1 MLTADALGFG
11 VHSPIPG
18 ESMNLRPLKPLALAF
33 SITVALAACQKTEA
47 PAAEPVA
54 EAAPQLQVDLSQVAQ
69 QPIALKA
76 DDIDANIAACQDFNG
91 HVNAKWLAANPV
103 PADRTTW
110 GAFPALGERSLQV
123 QHEIAKAAAAG
134 DFPEGS
140 MERKVGDFFK
150 AGMDEAAIEAAGISP
165 IQPQLDRIAAIASNA
180 EIPAYLGAAYAEG
193 NGMLFGFYAMA
204 DYNDSTT
211 NIAYATQGGLS
222 LPEKAYYLEDRED
235 YQAIRAAF
243 LAHVEKLMTLAG
255 ADAETAKAQ
264 AQQVLDFETR
274 IAKSSLGRVELRD
287 PATRYNPVSL
297 ADANASTPN
306 FDWAAFFTAL
316 DVDAPANFSLAM
328 PDFFKEFDAMLA
340 DVPVE
345 QWKTWL
351 QFRAIDS
358 AAPYL
363 SSAFEQANFE
373 FYRKTLAGQQEM
385 QPRWKRVLGALNGSM
400 GEGFG
405 QLYVAQAFPPESKAK
420 MEALVGNL
428 MATLKVRL
436 ENLEW
441 MSEETKVKAIEKWS
455 TFTPKVGYPDKWR
468 DWSGLAVAGD
478 SYAGNLMAASAFNY
492 RYNLDKIGKPVDR
505 SEWGMSPQTVN
516 AYYRST
522 ANEIV
527 FPAAILQPPFFDVNA
542 DDALNYGGIGA
553 VIGHEMLHGFDDQ
566 GSKFD
571 AAGNMANWWT
581 DADRENFNART
592 DKLAEQY
599 SGYEALPGLF
609 VNGRLG
615 LGENIADLGGVTV
628 AHDALKRAQGEG
640 FADPMVDGYSQDQR
654 FFMNWATVWRIAFT
668 EAQLKQQLTVGPHS
682 PGMFR
687 AIGAPSNLP
696 AFAEAFGCKEG
707 DKMVRSG
714 DDRVVIW

>member
-1 MLTADALGFG
+1 
-11 VHSPIPG
+11 
-18 ESMNLRPLKPLALAF
+18 MNLRPLKPLALAF
-33 SITVALAACQKTEA
+33 SITFALAACQKTEA
-47 PAAEPVA
+47 PAEPVA
-54 EAAPQLQVDLSQVAQ
+54 EAPQLQVDLSQVAQ
-69 QPIALKA
+69 QPISLSA
-76 DDIDANIAACQDFNG
+76 DDVSPEIQACQDFNG

-134 DFPEGS
+134 DFAEGS
-140 MERKVGDFFK
+140 MERKVGDFFS

-165 IQPQLDRIAAIASNA
+165 VQPELDRIAAIASNA
-180 EIPAYLGAAYAEG
+180 DIPAYLGAAYAEG

-204 DYNDSTT
+204 DYNDSNI

-235 YQAIRAAF
+235 YLKVRTAF
-243 LAHVEKLMTLAG
+243 LAHVETLMTLAG

-274 IAKSSLGRVELRD
+274 IARSSLGRVEMRD

-306 FDWAAFFTAL
+306 FDWTAFFSAL
-316 DVDAPANFSLAM
+316 DVEAPTSFSLAM
-328 PDFFKEFDAMLA
+328 PGFFKEFDAMLA

-351 QFRAIDS
+351 QFRAIDG

-385 QPRWKRVLGALNGSM
+385 APRWKRVLGALNGSM

-420 MEALVGNL
+420 MEALVSNL

-455 TFTPKVGYPDKWR
+455 SFTPKVGYPDKWR
-468 DWSGLAVAGD
+468 DWSGLDVGGD

-516 AYYRST
+516 AYYRAT

-581 DADRENFNART
+581 DADRTNFNART
-592 DKLAEQY
+592 DKLADQY
-599 SGYEALPGLF
+599 SGYEALPGMN

-628 AHDALKRAQGEG
+628 AFDALQRAQGEG
-640 FADPMVDGYSQDQR
+640 FTDPMVDGYSQDQR

-687 AIGAPSNLP
+687 AVGAPSNLP
-696 AFAEAFGCKEG
+696 AFADAFGCKEG

>member
-1 MLTADALGFG
+1 
-11 VHSPIPG
+11 
-18 ESMNLRPLKPLALAF
+18 MNLRPLKPLALAF
-33 SITVALAACQKTEA
+33 SITVALAACQKAETT
-47 PAAEPVA
+47 AEPVA
-54 EAAPQLQVDLSQVAQ
+54 EAPKLQVDLSQVAQ
-69 QPIALKA
+69 QPISLRA
-76 DDIDANIAACQDFNG
+76 DDVSPGIQACQDFNG
-91 HVNAKWLAANPV
+91 YVNAKWLAANPV

-134 DFPEGS
+134 DFAEGS

-165 IQPQLDRIAAIASNA
+165 IQAELDRIAAITSNT
-180 EIPAYLGAAYAEG
+180 EIPAYLGEAYAEG
-193 NGMLFGFYAMA
+193 SGMLFSFYAMA

-235 YQAIRAAF
+235 YQAIRTAF

-264 AQQVLDFETR
+264 AQQVLEFETR
-274 IAKSSLGRVELRD
+274 IARSSLGRVELRD
-287 PATRYNPVSL
+287 PATRYNPMSL
-297 ADANASTPN
+297 EDANASTPN
-306 FDWAAFFTAL
+306 FSWTAFFGAL
-316 DVDAPANFSLAM
+316 DVEAPASFSLAM
-328 PDFFKEFDAMLA
+328 PGFFKEFDAMLA
-340 DVPVE
+340 DVPVD

-351 QFRAIDS
+351 SFRAIDG

-468 DWSGLAVAGD
+468 DWSGLAVGAD

-492 RYNLDKIGKPVDR
+492 RFNLDKIGKPVDR

-542 DDALNYGGIGA
+542 DDALNYGGIGG

-581 DADRENFNART
+581 DADRTNFNART

-628 AHDALKRAQGEG
+628 SYDALKRAQGEG
-640 FADPMVDGYSQDQR
+640 FTDPMVDGFSQDQR

-696 AFAEAFGCKEG
+696 AFAEAFGCKAG

-714 DDRVVIW
+714 EDRVVIW

>member
-1 MLTADALGFG
+1 MT
-11 VHSPIPG
+11 
-18 ESMNLRPLKPLALAF
+18 LRLKPLALAL
-33 SITVALAACQKTEA
+33 SITVALAACQQAEVPVETAAAPEA
-47 PAAEPVA
+47 PRLAI
-54 EAAPQLQVDLSQVAQ
+54 DLSKVAQ
-69 QPIALKA
+69 PPISLQAA
-76 DDIDANIAACQDFNG
+76 DLDTSIQACQDFNG
-91 HVNAKWLAANPV
+91 FVNSKWLAANPV

-110 GAFPALGERSLQV
+110 GTFAALGERSLQV

-134 DFPEGS
+134 SFAAGS
-140 MERKVGDFFK
+140 MEQKVGDFFA
-150 AGMDEAAIEAAGISP
+150 AGMDEAKIEAAGIAP
-165 IQPQLDRIAAIASNA
+165 IQPELDRIAALASNG
-180 EIPAYLGAAYAEG
+180 EIPAYLGQAYADG
-193 NGMLFGFYAMA
+193 QGMLFGFFAMA
-204 DYNDSTT
+204 DYNDSNT
-211 NIAYATQGGLS
+211 NLAYAIQGGLS
-222 LPEKAYYLEDRED
+222 LPERAYYLEDRED
-235 YQAIRAAF
+235 YKLARAAF
-243 LAHVEKLMTLAG
+243 LDHVAKLLTLAG
-255 ADAETAKAQ
+255 AEAGAAKAQ

-274 IAKSSLGRVELRD
+274 LAKASLGRVELRD
-287 PATRYNPVSL
+287 PATRYNPVAL
-297 ADANASTPN
+297 ADADASTPN
-306 FDWAAFFTAL
+306 FAWTAFFAAL
-316 DVDAPANFSLAM
+316 DVEAPARFSLAT
-328 PDFFKEFDAMLA
+328 PGFFKEFDAMLA
-340 DVPVE
+340 EVPLD
-345 QWKTWL
+345 QWQTWL
-351 QFRAIDS
+351 RFRTIDGAS
-358 AAPYL
+358 PYL
-363 SSAFEQANFE
+363 SSAYEQANYE

-385 QPRWKRVLGALNGSM
+385 QERWKRVLGALNGSL

-428 MATLKVRL
+428 MTALKGRL
-436 ENLEW
+436 ENLAW
-441 MSEETKVKAIEKWS
+441 MSAETKAKALEKWS
-455 TFTPKVGYPDKWR
+455 SFTPKIGYPDKWR
-468 DWSGLAVAGD
+468 DWTGLQVSSD
-478 SYAGNLMAASAFNY
+478 SYAGNLMAAAKFNM

-527 FPAAILQPPFFDVNA
+527 FPAAILQPPFFDATA

-571 AAGNMANWWT
+571 AQGNMANWWT
-581 DADRENFNART
+581 DADRANFNART
-592 DKLAEQY
+592 DKLAEQFSQY
-599 SGYEALPGLF
+599 QALPGLF

-628 AHDALKRAQGEG
+628 AYDALKKAQGEG
-640 FADPMVDGYSQDQR
+640 YTDPVVDGYRQDQR

-668 EAQLKQQLTVGPHS
+668 EAQLKQQITVGPHS

-696 AFAEAFGCKEG
+696 AFATAFGCKEG